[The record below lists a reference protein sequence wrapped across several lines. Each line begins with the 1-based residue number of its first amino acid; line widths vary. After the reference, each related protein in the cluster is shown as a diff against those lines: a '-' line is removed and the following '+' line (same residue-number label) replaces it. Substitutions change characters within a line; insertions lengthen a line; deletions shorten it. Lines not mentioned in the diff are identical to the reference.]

1 MKEDQKYGILFQPA
15 IKLHRQWFKEMVR
28 LQGIYVLYRAPL
40 PDKHY
45 TTYAE
50 IESNFYPPI
59 LVGCL
64 FDQHP
69 SQRTTKKLGWVAE
82 LQEGSSLIHVDY
94 DLPHLQ
100 IGALFIVPSGLDDG
114 KGRLF
119 RVIRMTNSMM
129 YPSSIVC
136 EIIPEY
142 EDTLT
147 QSTINDFT
155 DNSFNLLQEET
166 IPVFNEGD
174 YFVR

>member
-1 MKEDQKYGILFQPA
+1 MI
-15 IKLHRQWFKEMVR
+15 
-28 LQGIYVLYRAPL
+28 
-40 PDKHY
+40 
-45 TTYAE
+45 
-50 IESNFYPPI
+50 
-59 LVGCL
+59 GCL

-100 IGALFIVPSGLDDG
+100 VGALFIVPSGLDDG

-147 QSTINDFT
+147 QATINDFT